1 MDVVTGFDA
10 KEYHSGILNDFF
22 APIGLGISVNYE
34 NFKTEYTRA
43 WRDVFDDNKLEQRRL
58 VYSAGDLKELYPEQ
72 KTLLQ
77 EKFID
82 IIKNNLL
89 QTTFFFTIMEQTRM
103 IYSLGWDKA
112 LSAHE
117 FMKKSLLSYSYW
129 CAWKQ
134 FQQCNRSGNSFRPF
148 IDEFDGEE
156 TIAWYN
162 LIKAKPCIF
171 YRGDMSNPL
180 IATCDVILEYLDN
193 KLRKQKLSDVT
204 IEQELKN
211 LGLNGQK
218 QYIGIP
224 DLHNI
229 TATSSNHINKTQF
242 RAKPTYYIVFE
253 DRPTQLNKKR
263 MDRLKNLQWYG
274 GFCNKK
280 CV

>member
-1 MDVVTGFDA
+1 M
-10 KEYHSGILNDFF
+10 
-22 APIGLGISVNYE
+22 
-34 NFKTEYTRA
+34 
-43 WRDVFDDNKLEQRRL
+43 

-253 DRPTQLNKKR
+253 DRPTQLNKKEWTDSKTYSG
-263 MDRLKNLQWYG
+263 MVDFAIKNAFENNGCIKFYDHKTDSKVLNSRDYFIWCSEG
-274 GFCNKK
+274 GKQIVDAVGKANGTKEIYYHGQK
-280 CV
+280 GI